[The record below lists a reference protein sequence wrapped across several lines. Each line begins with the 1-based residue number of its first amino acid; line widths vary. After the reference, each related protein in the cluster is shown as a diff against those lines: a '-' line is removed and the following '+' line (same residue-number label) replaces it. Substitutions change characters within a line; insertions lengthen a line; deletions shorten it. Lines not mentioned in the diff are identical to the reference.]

1 MSTTL
6 ETTDI
11 VDAAG
16 LHELRLQN
24 PSTCLVDVRTGGEFE
39 AVHIPGSFNVPLD
52 ALGEHARD
60 LADLKRPVVLVCQSG
75 ARASEA
81 QQKLRRAGSSAVH
94 VLDGGIASWQASG
107 GNVTHGHTT
116 RWAMDRQV
124 RFVAGTI
131 ALTGIGLSTVVPG
144 AKWIAGFIGAGLT
157 FSAVSNTCAMGTM
170 LGKLPYNRSDSYD
183 LKDVVAK
190 LKAA

>member
-1 MSTTL
+1 
-6 ETTDI
+6 
-11 VDAAG
+11 
-16 LHELRLQN
+16 
-24 PSTCLVDVRTGGEFE
+24 
-39 AVHIPGSFNVPLD
+39 
-52 ALGEHARD
+52 
-60 LADLKRPVVLVCQSG
+60 
-75 ARASEA
+75 
-81 QQKLRRAGSSAVH
+81 
-94 VLDGGIASWQASG
+94 
-107 GNVTHGHTT
+107 
-116 RWAMDRQV
+116 MDRQV